1 MIRLVDI
8 QTALHAVAP
17 QGESVSQQQA
27 SVLWGG
33 FKGYAQARERILME
47 SQTVPKALQSTQGV
61 FHPISRKLSKEEKNR
76 LQEAKEEKNRLQEA
90 MEGRKD
96 VFSLY
101 TPLGLSNKLKDFEY
115 TEGRYVNFKV

>member
-33 FKGYAQARERILME
+33 FKGYAQARERVLIE
-47 SQTVPKALQSTQGV
+47 SQTVPKTLQSNQGV
-61 FHPISRKLSKEEKNR
+61 FHPISHKLSKEEKNR
-76 LQEAKEEKNRLQEA
+76 LQEAIEERRDSQVE
-90 MEGRKD
+90 KD
-96 VFSLY
+96 ISSLY
-101 TPLGLSNKLKDFEY
+101 TPLGLSKGSKDFKY